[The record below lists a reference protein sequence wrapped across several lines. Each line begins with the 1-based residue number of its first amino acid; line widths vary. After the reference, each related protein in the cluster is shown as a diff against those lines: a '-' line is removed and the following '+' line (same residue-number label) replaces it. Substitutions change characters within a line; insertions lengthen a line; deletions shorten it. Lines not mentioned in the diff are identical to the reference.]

1 VDAEG
6 AAGGHLLPM
15 AVSENQRAEVLE
27 TPIARQLTSGG
38 GKPGQGYSAVREANG
53 VRRLTPI
60 ECERL
65 MSWPDGWT
73 LADEKTADSRRYAAC
88 GDGVVSNV
96 AEWIGRRIMA
106 VDALETANPHP
117 EGRGSVE

>member
-96 AEWIGRRIMA
+96 AEWIGRRILA
-106 VDALETANPHP
+106 VDAPRNSEPP
-117 EGRGSVE
+117 PRRERVR